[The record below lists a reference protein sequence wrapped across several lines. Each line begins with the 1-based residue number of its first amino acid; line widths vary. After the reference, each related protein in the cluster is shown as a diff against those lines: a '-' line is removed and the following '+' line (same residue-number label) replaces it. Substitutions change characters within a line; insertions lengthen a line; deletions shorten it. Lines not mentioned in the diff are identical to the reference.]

1 MTNLDSILKSRDIT
15 LATKVHLVKAMV
27 FTVVMYEC
35 ESRTIK
41 KAECWRIDAF
51 ELWRWRRL
59 LRVTWNARRSNQDWI
74 SILKEISSGCSLE
87 GLMLKLKLQH
97 CGHLMWK
104 TDLLEKTLV
113 LGKIEGG
120 RRRGWQN
127 EMVGWHHQLNGHE
140 FEQALEV
147 GDGQG
152 SLACC
157 MQSTG
162 SQSQTRMSNWTELN
176 WKWMDWD
183 KKDAKDEV
191 KSWWGVH
198 HLRFRC
204 LSACLSLW
212 HSHCLLSTLPL
223 PVSSGEILDNYL
235 TFLCL
240 NFPISRKGEKSYWA
254 IIKRFLWALCVSV
267 CISYSVMSDSATP

>member
-1 MTNLDSILKSRDIT
+1 
-15 LATKVHLVKAMV
+15 MV
-27 FTVVMYEC
+27 VLLNCVVGVPW
-35 ESRTIK
+35 T
-41 KAECWRIDAF
+41 
-51 ELWRWRRL
+51 
-59 LRVTWNARRSNQDWI
+59 ARRSNQ
-74 SILKEISSGCSLE
+74 SILKEISFGCSLE

-104 TDLLEKTLV
+104 TDLLENTLV

-120 RRRGWQN
+120 RRRGRQN

-157 MQSTG
+157 SPRG
-162 SQSQTRMSNWTELN
+162 CKVRHEWATELN

-212 HSHCLLSTLPL
+212 HSYCPLSTLPL

-240 NFPISRKGEKSYWA
+240 DFPISRKGGKSYWA

-267 CISYSVMSDSATP
+267 CVSYSVMSDSATP